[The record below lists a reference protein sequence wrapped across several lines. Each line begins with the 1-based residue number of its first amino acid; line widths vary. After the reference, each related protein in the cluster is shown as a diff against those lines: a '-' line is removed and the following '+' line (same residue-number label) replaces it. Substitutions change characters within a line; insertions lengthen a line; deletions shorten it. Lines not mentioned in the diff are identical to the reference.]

1 MIDKKPDAGGLSIMG
16 LITARGGSKG
26 IPGKNLIP
34 IMGRPLISYTIGAAL
49 ESNVLERV
57 IVTTD
62 DDKIAEVSRQFG
74 AETPFVRPANLS
86 GDWDPSYPVVVHAL
100 EWMAENEGYYPDYMM
115 LMQPT
120 SPLRIAEDIRNA
132 VAIAREKDAD
142 GVISVYEPKQH
153 PHWMFE
159 LAEDGRFADFDPHQ
173 RELTRRQSLT
183 PQYMLN
189 GSIYLVKRSVIM
201 SQDNFYT
208 DRTHALVM
216 PRERSLDIDSL
227 HDARVVEMTMEDF
240 AKQGGS
246 ERSRG

>member
-1 MIDKKPDAGGLSIMG
+1 MTDKIRDTGGPSIMG

-34 IMGRPLISYTIGAAL
+34 IMGRPLISYTIEAAL
-49 ESNVLERV
+49 ESKVLERV

-62 DDKIAEVSRQFG
+62 DAKIAEVSRQYG

-100 EWMAENEGYYPDYMM
+100 EWMAENEDYLPDYMM

-132 VAIAREKDAD
+132 VAIARDKDAD

-159 LAEDGRFADFDPHQ
+159 LAEDGRFADFDPHE
-173 RELTRRQSLT
+173 RELTRRQSLS

-201 SQDNFYT
+201 KQDNFYT
-208 DRTHALVM
+208 PNTYALVM
-216 PRERSLDIDSL
+216 PRERSFDIDSL
-227 HDARVVEMTMEDF
+227 HDARVVEMTMEDI
-240 AKQGGS
+240 ANKGAVDG
-246 ERSRG
+246 

>member
-1 MIDKKPDAGGLSIMG
+1 VADKTIEAGGLSIMG

-34 IMGRPLISYTIGAAL
+34 IRGRPLISYTIETAL
-49 ESNVLERV
+49 ESKVFDRV
-57 IVTTD
+57 MVTTD
-62 DDKIAEVSRQFG
+62 DDKIAEVSRQWG

-86 GDWDPSYPVVVHAL
+86 GDWDPTHPVVVHAL

-120 SPLRIAEDIRNA
+120 SPLRIVEDIREA
-132 VAIAREKDAD
+132 VAIARDKDAD

-159 LAEDGRFADFDPHQ
+159 LNEDGRFADFDPHT
-173 RELTRRQSLT
+173 RELARRQSLS

-189 GSIYLVKRSVIM
+189 GSIYLIKRSVIL
-201 SQDNFYT
+201 SQDSFYT
-208 DRTHALVM
+208 DRTYALVM
-216 PRERSLDIDSL
+216 PRERSYDIDSL
-227 HDARVVEMTMEDF
+227 HDVRVVEMTMKDN
-240 AKQGGS
+240 ARQGTADG
-246 ERSRG
+246 

>member
-1 MIDKKPDAGGLSIMG
+1 MTDRTPSIVG
-16 LITARGGSKG
+16 IITARGGSKG

-34 IMGRPLISYTIGAAL
+34 IMGQPLISYTIEAAL
-49 ESNVLERV
+49 QSKVLDRV

-62 DDKIAEVSRQFG
+62 DEKIAEVSRQFG

-100 EWMAENEGYYPDYMM
+100 TWMAENEGYFPDYMM

-159 LAEDGRFADFDPHQ
+159 LAEDGRFADFDPQQ

-201 SQDNFYT
+201 RQDNFYT
-208 DRTHALVM
+208 DRTYALVM

-240 AKQGGS
+240 ARQGDS
-246 ERSRG
+246 ETPRG

>member
-1 MIDKKPDAGGLSIMG
+1 MTDEISNSGGLSIMG

-26 IPGKNLIP
+26 IPSKNLIP
-34 IMGRPLISYTIGAAL
+34 IQGQPLISYTIQAAL
-49 ESNVLERV
+49 ESKVLERV

-62 DDKIAEVSRQFG
+62 DAKIAEVSRQLG

-86 GDWDPSYPVVVHAL
+86 GDWDPTHPVVVHAL
-100 EWMAENEGYYPDYMM
+100 QWMAENEGYFPDYMM

-132 VAIAREKDAD
+132 VALAKEKDAD

-159 LAEDGRFADFDPHQ
+159 LEEDGRFVDFDPHS
-173 RELTRRQSLT
+173 RELARRQSLT

-189 GSIYLVKRSVIM
+189 GSIYLIKRSVIM
-201 SQDNFYT
+201 RQDNFYT
-208 DRTHALVM
+208 NRTYALVM
-216 PRERSLDIDSL
+216 PRERSFDIDSL
-227 HDARVVEMTMEDF
+227 HDARVVEMTMEDL
-240 AKQGGS
+240 ARQDS
-246 ERSRG
+246 VNA

>member
-1 MIDKKPDAGGLSIMG
+1 M
-16 LITARGGSKG
+16 
-26 IPGKNLIP
+26 
-34 IMGRPLISYTIGAAL
+34 
-49 ESNVLERV
+49 
-57 IVTTD
+57 
-62 DDKIAEVSRQFG
+62 
-74 AETPFVRPANLS
+74 
-86 GDWDPSYPVVVHAL
+86 
-100 EWMAENEGYYPDYMM
+100 EWMAENEGFYPDYMM

-120 SPLRIAEDIRNA
+120 SPLRIAEDIRSA
-132 VAIAREKDAD
+132 VAIARDKDAD

-153 PHWMFE
+153 PYWMFE

-208 DRTHALVM
+208 DRTYALVM
-216 PRERSLDIDSL
+216 PRERSLDIDSI

-240 AKQGGS
+240 AKQWGS

>member
-1 MIDKKPDAGGLSIMG
+1 VTENTRNAGGLSIVG
-16 LITARGGSKG
+16 IITARGGSKG

-34 IMGRPLISYTIGAAL
+34 IKGRPLISYTIEAAL
-49 ESNVLERV
+49 ESKVLDRV

-62 DDKIAEVSRQFG
+62 DEKIAEVSRQFG

-86 GDWDPSYPVVVHAL
+86 GDWAPSYPVVVHAL
-100 EWMAENEGYYPDYMM
+100 QWMAENEGYFPDYMM

-132 VAIAREKDAD
+132 VALAKEKDAD

-159 LAEDGRFADFDPHQ
+159 LEEDGRFVDFDPHS
-173 RELTRRQSLT
+173 RELSRRQSLS

-189 GSIYLVKRSVIM
+189 GSIYLIKRSVIM
-201 SQDNFYT
+201 KQDNFYT
-208 DRTHALVM
+208 AQTYALVM
-216 PRERSLDIDSL
+216 PRERSFDIDSL
-227 HDARVVEMTMEDF
+227 HDARVVEMTMEDV
-240 AKQGGS
+240 ANQGGAD
-246 ERSRG
+246 G